1 MVVKP
6 EQSGKTFVM
15 IKKINEFLAE
25 ENDENLI
32 TVNIVFCDNSLLLAK
47 QTKERIHTEVYLPDV
62 EEPYV
67 ELSSRKDGSAKNNW
81 GDVRCAIEDGC
92 RNVVCCTNGK
102 RADDILEIV
111 KRMNKHNAGAYN
123 FKIWLDEAD
132 KFDNYIKKI
141 FIPLLQLHENVD
153 VYMLTATPQ
162 PIFQKYKEVRTMAL
176 ENTTHPSYHGWNDC
190 EVIIKEDEAG
200 TTLGFARQIADEM
213 LANGELVPGAKGYVP
228 ADTQKKSHKAM
239 KDMFVTKGVAVF
251 TVNGCGL
258 ELALPRDPNAASLEP
273 PTPIKI
279 KKTEEL
285 HVHIRH
291 LSAAYNVSQWPCVV
305 TGNICVGR
313 GISIQQPDF
322 MFNFGILSNCTKK
335 TEASQNAGR
344 LKGNFKEWSGYAPPR
359 VYTTEKFNKIATEY
373 ETQSREIAKIAF
385 KKVNETGI
393 EEGTALVTNVEVK
406 NTLYKEW
413 QVINREFDRLEDAS
427 ELLKKYGCNGKTAK
441 SLKKNDTGFILSSTT
456 KRASVLKYD
465 DVKKEMESLAPLSTF
480 DTRTDKNSYGRVFVA
495 YKDINDKESVKYL
508 VRIAVKEG
516 DDDGAAAAGDDDGAA
531 AAGDDAAAI
540 EAYEFERWH
549 KQLYGEPA
557 DDEEMPAAAP
567 VRQPRRLRQ
576 LRRP

>member
-1 MVVKP
+1 MACSKMAHPRELSDVTFTKEEAWDRFIMVVKP

-15 IKKINEFLAE
+15 IKKINEFLE
-25 ENDENLI
+25 EEIDKDLI
-32 TVNIVFCDNSLLLAK
+32 TVNFVFCDNSLLLTK
-47 QTKERIHTEVYLPDV
+47 QTKERIHTDVYLPDV

-81 GDVRCAIEDGC
+81 GEVRCAIEDGC

-132 KFDNYIKKI
+132 KFDNYIKKT
-141 FIPLLQLHENVD
+141 FIPLLQRHENVD

-176 ENTTHPSYHGWNDC
+176 ENTTLPSYHGWNDC
-190 EVIIKEDEAG
+190 EVIIRDDEAG

-213 LANGELVPGAKGYVP
+213 LANGELVPGTKGYVP

-251 TVNGCGL
+251 TVNGSGL
-258 ELALPRDPNAASLEP
+258 ELALPCDPNAASLEP

-291 LSAAYNVSQWPCVV
+291 LYTAYNVSQWPCVV

-322 MFNFGILSNCTKK
+322 MFNFGILSNCTQK

-344 LKGNFKEWSGYAPPR
+344 LKGNFKEWAGYAPPR
-359 VYTTEKFNKIATEY
+359 VYTTEKFNKIASEY
-373 ETQSREIAKIAF
+373 EGQSREIAKIAF
-385 KKVNETGI
+385 KKVQETGA

-406 NTLYKEW
+406 TVVKGP
-413 QVINREFDRLEDAS
+413 S
-427 ELLKKYGCNGKTAK
+427 
-441 SLKKNDTGFILSSTT
+441 T
-456 KRASVLKYD
+456 KRALV
-465 DVKKEMESLAPLSTF
+465 F
-480 DTRTDKNSYGRVFVA
+480 DTFEEVKGFANAYFGNASKPRSLVPEELRKDHPERNPTAKALKDRLWGINKKKTFRLYPTEDQKFCIYWNSELVGDDIENA
-495 YKDINDKESVKYL
+495 YKMMTGNHV
-508 VRIAVKEG
+508 
-516 DDDGAAAAGDDDGAA
+516 
-531 AAGDDAAAI
+531 
-540 EAYEFERWH
+540 
-549 KQLYGEPA
+549 
-557 DDEEMPAAAP
+557 
-567 VRQPRRLRQ
+567 
-576 LRRP
+576 

>member
-1 MVVKP
+1 MACSKTALTVDCPTTEDEAWDRFIMVVKP

-15 IKKINEFLAE
+15 IKKINEFLQE
-25 ENDENLI
+25 EEDADKI
-32 TVNIVFCDNSLLLAK
+32 TVNFIFCDNSLLLTK
-47 QTKERIHTEVYLPDV
+47 QTRERIHRDVRSLPDI

-67 ELSSRKDGSAKNNW
+67 ELSSRKNGSAKNNS
-81 GDVRCAIEDGC
+81 GEVRDAIEDGC

-102 RADDILEIV
+102 RVIDIMEIIR
-111 KRMNKHNAGAYN
+111 RMNTHNSRSYN

-132 KFDNYIKKI
+132 KFDNYIKTS
-141 FIPLLQLHENVD
+141 FIPLLRRHENVD

-176 ENTTHPSYHGWNDC
+176 ENTTLPSYHGWNDC
-190 EVIIKEDEAG
+190 KIEKRDDEAG

-251 TVNGCGL
+251 TVNGSGL

-291 LSAAYNVSQWPCVV
+291 LYTAYNVSQWPCVV
-305 TGNICVGR
+305 TGYICVGR

-322 MFNFGILSNCTKK
+322 MFNFGILSNCAKK

-344 LKGNFKEWSGYAPPR
+344 LKGNFKEWPGYAPPR

-373 ETQSREIAKIAF
+373 EAQSREIAKLAF
-385 KKVNETGI
+385 KKVKETGA
-393 EEGTALVTNVEVK
+393 EEGTAIVTNVEVK

-413 QVINREFDRLEDAS
+413 ELIYSEFDRLEDAS
-427 ELLKKYGCNGKTAK
+427 ELLKKYACNGKTAK
-441 SLKKNDTGFILSSTT
+441 SLKKNDAGFILSSTT
-456 KRASVLKYD
+456 KRLSVLKYD
-465 DVKKEMESLAPLSTF
+465 DVKKEMESWTTTSTL
-480 DTRTDKNSYGRVFVA
+480 DTRTDKNTYGRVFVA

-508 VRIAVKEG
+508 VRIAVK
-516 DDDGAAAAGDDDGAA
+516 
-531 AAGDDAAAI
+531 
-540 EAYEFERWH
+540 
-549 KQLYGEPA
+549 KS
-557 DDEEMPAAAP
+557 EE
-567 VRQPRRLRQ
+567 
-576 LRRP
+576 

>member
-1 MVVKP
+1 MAQPRELSDSTFTKEEAWDRFIMVVKP

-15 IKKINEFLAE
+15 IEKINEFLAE
-25 ENDENLI
+25 EIDKDLI
-32 TVNIVFCDNSLLLAK
+32 TVNFVFCDNSLLLTK
-47 QTKERIHTEVYLPDV
+47 QTKNRINTDVKKRIDTDVVYLPGV
-62 EEPYV
+62 KEHYV
-67 ELSSRKDGSAKNNW
+67 ELSSRKDGSAKKNW
-81 GDVRCAIEDGC
+81 GEVRCAIEDGC

-102 RADDILEIV
+102 RVDDILEIV
-111 KRMNKHNAGAYN
+111 KRINKHNARDYN

-132 KFDNYIKKI
+132 KFDNYIKKT
-141 FIPLLQLHENVD
+141 FIPLLQRHENVD

-162 PIFQKYKEVRTMAL
+162 PIFQKYKEVRTMSL
-176 ENTTHPSYHGWNDC
+176 ENTTLPHYHGWNDC
-190 EVIIKEDEAG
+190 EIVIKDDEAG

-251 TVNGCGL
+251 TVNGSGL

-291 LSAAYNVSQWPCVV
+291 LYTAYNVSQLPCVV

-313 GISIQQPDF
+313 GISIQQKDF

-344 LKGNFKEWSGYAPPR
+344 LKGNFKTWEGYAPPR

-373 ETQSREIAKIAF
+373 EAQSREIAKIAF
-385 KKVNETGI
+385 KKVNETGA

-406 NTLYKEW
+406 NSLYKKW
-413 QVINREFDRLEDAS
+413 RLISDEFDRLEDAS
-427 ELLKKYGCNGKTAK
+427 ELLRKSGCSGKTAK
-441 SLKKNDTGFILSSTT
+441 SLNKNDAGFILSSTT
-456 KRASVLKYD
+456 KRASVLQYD
-465 DVKKEMESLAPLSTF
+465 DVKKEMEGWTTTSAF
-480 DTRTDKNSYGRVFVA
+480 DTRTDKNAYGRVFVA
-495 YKDINDKESVKYL
+495 YKEINDKESVKYL
-508 VRIAVKEG
+508 VRIVVKET
-516 DDDGAAAAGDDDGAA
+516 
-531 AAGDDAAAI
+531 
-540 EAYEFERWH
+540 
-549 KQLYGEPA
+549 
-557 DDEEMPAAAP
+557 EE
-567 VRQPRRLRQ
+567 
-576 LRRP
+576 

>member
-1 MVVKP
+1 MACSKMAPPRELSDVTFTKEEAWDRFIMVVKP

-25 ENDENLI
+25 EIDEDLV
-32 TVNIVFCDNSLLLAK
+32 TVNFVFCDNSLLLTK
-47 QTKERIHTEVYLPDV
+47 QTKERIRTDVYLPDV

-67 ELSSRKDGSAKNNW
+67 ELSSRKDGSAKNNS
-81 GDVRCAIEDGC
+81 GEVRCAIEDGC

-111 KRMNKHNAGAYN
+111 KRMNKHNTRAYN

-141 FIPLLQLHENVD
+141 FIPLLQRHENVD

-176 ENTTHPSYHGWNDC
+176 ENTTLPSYHGWNDC
-190 EVIIKEDEAG
+190 EVVMRDDEAG

-239 KDMFVTKGVAVF
+239 KDMFVAKGVAVF
-251 TVNGCGL
+251 TVNGSGL
-258 ELALPRDPNAASLEP
+258 ELAQPRDPNAASLEP

-291 LSAAYNVSQWPCVV
+291 LYTAYNVSQWPCVV

-344 LKGNFKEWSGYAPPR
+344 LKGNFKEWAGYAPPR
-359 VYTTEKFNKIATEY
+359 VYTKEKFNKIATEY
-373 ETQSREIAKIAF
+373 EEQSREIAKIAF
-385 KKVNETGI
+385 KKVQETGA

-406 NTLYKEW
+406 NTLCKEW
-413 QVINREFDRLEDAS
+413 QLIYSEFDRLEDAS
-427 ELLKKYGCNGKTAK
+427 ELLKNYGCNGKTAK
-441 SLKKNDTGFILSSTT
+441 SLKKNDADFILSSTT

-465 DVKKEMESLAPLSTF
+465 DVKKEMESWTTTSTF
-480 DTRTDKNSYGRVFVA
+480 DTRTDNNTYGRVFVV

-508 VRIAVKEG
+508 VRIAVKEN
-516 DDDGAAAAGDDDGAA
+516 
-531 AAGDDAAAI
+531 
-540 EAYEFERWH
+540 
-549 KQLYGEPA
+549 
-557 DDEEMPAAAP
+557 EE
-567 VRQPRRLRQ
+567 
-576 LRRP
+576 